1 MPAERY
7 VHLGCLNGSKDNYTM
22 DASVTDI
29 RTNKGFY
36 KYKITSLF
44 KLCLMCF
51 VAKDTHLYF
60 VMEAFT
66 CKPKYK

>member
-36 KYKITSLF
+36 KSTK
-44 KLCLMCF
+44 
-51 VAKDTHLYF
+51 
-60 VMEAFT
+60 
-66 CKPKYK
+66 